1 MPIATVT
8 VTLTMEDAEL
18 DCELLVAYDWQPYE
32 MATLEYPGCDACI
45 DIYSVQSG
53 GVDIYGTLTEQEL
66 AMIEDAV
73 WTAREADND

>member
-1 MPIATVT
+1 MPTSTVT

-32 MATLEYPGCDACI
+32 RQTYDYPGCDACV
-45 DIYSVQSG
+45 DIYSVKSG
-53 GVDIYGTLTEQEL
+53 GVEIYDTLTPQEL